1 MPLSKLLFEGVNS
14 MLLGSWHERFVW
26 VHKLVGIA
34 TPTLIRT
41 NTHKHSN
48 FKPETMWAPRP
59 GCGFCMPVFIRG
71 VWTPLG
77 GELCWR
83 FRKTDVLEFRSWCF
97 AWKFTK
103 MIRCFLERT
112 ELGKMICSAKWSMR
126 FGKTLLT
133 KMILRQNDSP
143 ATKTNEFRHYDA
155 SF

>member
-1 MPLSKLLFEGVNS
+1 MSVKS
-14 MLLGSWHERFVW
+14 ILLGSWHERLVW

-34 TPTLIRT
+34 TPKLIRT
-41 NTHKHSN
+41 NTRKLKLQIGNNVS
-48 FKPETMWAPRP
+48 PA
-59 GCGFCMPVFIRG
+59 GFCMPVFIRG

-77 GELCWR
+77 GGLCRW

-112 ELGKMICSAKWSMR
+112 ELGKMICSAKWFMR